1 MSTTITL
8 DPELHC
14 FREESATESCDACG
28 KPAGVHAGCDC
39 D

>member
-1 MSTTITL
+1 MSTTTL

-14 FREESATESCDACG
+14 FREESPTEACEACG
-28 KPAGVHAGCDC
+28 HPAAEHTGCDC